1 MKNAIVKLGIS
12 VLFLFSGFA
21 ALAAPPVP
29 TVSLVGPANT
39 SSSSIVF
46 NVTFDRAVTGF
57 GDAASDVTLSGA
69 AATGATAVV
78 GGSGTNYTITVTL
91 TTNGLLTVKVPGAA
105 AVSDDPGAENNTA
118 SNSVNVTF
126 DNVKPSVTVNKKT
139 GQADPTQVGPVL
151 FTILFSEDID
161 GSTFNSS
168 DISFTGSTT
177 GGGTLSVGSITPV
190 TGQSEFEVVV
200 NLSGSAVPG
209 NVIASIAAGAVSDL
223 AGNTNTVSTS
233 TDNSVQYTGGP
244 PTLGAPTVT
253 NIDDTSADLGGVI
266 LSANGNA
273 ITERGSV
280 WSFTAGVTIADHK
293 SAEGGTAVGAFS
305 QTRSASITAATQI
318 FFRAY
323 AINAQGTT
331 LSSESSF
338 WTLSTAPS
346 SAPTPTL
353 APQSTSSMRIN
364 FPAANTISNTS
375 GYIILRRVG
384 SEPPT
389 SDAPDGVYPTSLT
402 PASSTLVA
410 HITDKTATFYDDSG
424 LTPCTDYYY
433 VAVLYNWDGVHP
445 ETTNYRYGGA
455 TFNDANATT
464 WCQESDIVLKNA
476 ASATLA
482 YSTKQAASITGTS
495 DGLQIMSLTLRDG
508 GTGGDADAAKTELQS
523 IKIQIDNWENLR
535 QVAYI
540 EGGYT
545 QSLAAANVMTF
556 NIPNNTSVANDDGTL
571 DFSFYASFQSVVDD
585 GEVVRVRVL
594 EATVRSNVNS
604 AGSEFGTLNAGGA
617 DTGTTNNKI
626 AVVATQ
632 IVTSGVSSPI
642 NPNNDWGFTA
652 TMKDALNNIDTDASG
667 SITLSIPGG
676 EGTLSGTVTKALS
689 SGVAVWTDL
698 QFDAAGTKHVNLNS
712 TTIVGT
718 NDGTLV
724 VNALSLGV
732 VITGPTQI
740 LCFNDN
746 STTSTT
752 YTTLG
757 AIKVKES
764 DKADFGAGTNQTFS
778 LILPSGF
785 VFDTSVTGAAV
796 LLTKAGNEIT
806 NLSFVGYT
814 GVNIAR
820 IKYDISGTTN
830 ATKDE
835 FTINGLKVKYT
846 STSNTPVAAQPIL
859 RVGGSAMIEG
869 DADTDLK
876 AHGTLAAD
884 NGATTVSFVNV
895 APAGATETSFS
906 KLNTARITL
915 QGVKASDNSNL
926 PGVFFGDGV
935 ALDGDGKYKFTPSAV
950 ATGSHDIQFEYTD
963 PVAPNCKSVAVKPYS
978 VYTTA
983 ITGLSTEYCEYD
995 APVTLGAAVNP
1006 VPPDICYYNIIG
1018 TFPTFILDPVY
1029 KFSGAPKYFYS
1040 YTQADFSWV
1049 ELPKDGLGNYVF
1061 SPTSFTPG
1069 ATVTVGVGYLDLI
1082 CPTNNAFGGYMVT
1095 YRTVVTINSKP
1106 TFTITTNTSN
1116 GICSTDAVINL
1127 SASSFDAAG
1136 TYDEFWSSQVGNPG
1150 NVVLGVIGDRPTG
1163 FKFDPA
1169 LANSTGATNIVVQL
1183 NFKHQDPTTGC
1194 NNTAP
1199 PKLLSVWRKPPQVP
1213 VANIKVDGVSTTT
1226 AAFCLDQPSKP
1237 FVATDNPAFYY
1248 RWYQGNKGTELT
1260 PTSPIPTIPP
1270 ADRTFL
1276 PTVPRVVSSTQFSIT
1291 QTEHR
1296 NTAAGFAG
1304 CESDTRLL
1312 SFDFFGL
1319 TTVSA
1324 GNATSICEG
1333 NPLDLTSIGA
1343 SINSPLDANLNGT
1356 WSSLSASPGTFKNAT
1371 VVDDRFLTATQYF
1384 PSAAEIAAGQ
1394 TTLRLTSDDPTGPC
1408 TPVFGDVLIRIFPN
1422 TSIVFTQLAPPN
1434 PITHVDFCAN
1444 NSDMTLRADLV
1455 GFTTG
1460 VTVSW
1465 SVVAGG
1471 GSFDPLTIAQKDGRY
1486 VPTATELNDGATVT
1500 TRLTTS
1506 DPDGTGPCQPATKD
1520 LTVKISQRSIAF
1532 APADFE
1538 ICSDVPINLTAR
1550 IPNGPVTGDVAKSSA
1565 TSVTWVAA
1573 DGAGTLSNATSLT
1586 SNYSP
1591 FNPPP
1596 LGDGSVDPASETKLT
1611 RTLKFVVTPND
1622 PGGTNV
1628 CKGEPEDVLVTLVPR
1643 AATPD
1648 PTPVPSYCVGDV
1660 VGLLK
1665 VGGTYPT
1672 WYDNADLA
1680 SIHKLS
1686 SGNNSLATGVVADGE
1701 KRVSFFVT
1709 DTNGRNLVTGFAGC
1723 ESPSIE
1729 MIVVVNPLPVPDFT
1743 IANQCLGEIMQ
1754 FTDASTLAGAPGT
1767 RTISTWQWNFD
1778 DGFGRTDASSG
1789 PIPAGTQ
1796 DGRTTGTYENPGH
1809 LFKSIGNY
1817 NVTLALKTS
1826 DGCAAS
1832 ITKGPIPVGP
1842 VPIANFSVGKLCDQ
1856 DATEYKYAGTEPL
1869 AITNYTWNFGDAA
1882 SGASNASTAAAP
1894 THQFTGVGTYNVT
1907 LTVSTA
1913 LNCSSTVSKNTS
1925 ILPYVKSFPYVQDFE
1940 SAGHGWVSAG
1950 LNDNLNSW
1958 NLVSA
1963 AGSITSDPNGGSKF
1977 WVTRDLGTGT
1987 YFDNERSVLY
1997 GPCVDMTTLSRPVVA
2012 MDYWSDTDLKSDGA
2026 YVEVMD
2032 ESVTNPVWERLGDN
2046 ISGLNWYDENSIGG
2060 LAALNGV
2067 GQNVS
2072 QFGWSGEKP
2081 GWRTGRY
2088 NLDAL
2093 STKTRLRFRI
2103 VFGSNSSQPIGGT
2116 FDGFAMDFFKLE
2128 TRNRLVLVENF
2139 TNAQATGADANVAS
2153 FKTFPSVAASNEV
2166 VKIQYHTS
2174 FPSEAD
2180 AIYKQNPMDPNAR
2193 ASFYG
2198 LSAGPRGYIDGY
2210 TNATGAGLF
2219 TGTWASTYY
2228 NTESLVTSPLDI
2240 TINNPTATGGTVRIT
2255 GTVKAREFALPVN
2268 QYSLYIAVV
2277 EDAVGT
2283 QGFVL
2288 RKMLPSAAG
2297 IKIPAVAL
2305 GQTFAFD
2312 QSWAIESSAVS
2323 DPTKLMVVAFV
2334 QADIPTGATDPA
2346 NPTNRTKQVLQAAV
2360 NKVFPPISFTT
2371 GLELPLVE
2379 QTAMYPNPADKT
2391 VNIVLPQ
2398 PTQTGVDVNV
2408 VDQLGRSV
2416 VRGFIAPGESST
2428 SLEVGHLAGAV
2439 YIVQLKENGVS
2450 GGRRLLITHRN

>member
-1 MKNAIVKLGIS
+1 
-12 VLFLFSGFA
+12 
-21 ALAAPPVP
+21 
-29 TVSLVGPANT
+29 
-39 SSSSIVF
+39 
-46 NVTFDRAVTGF
+46 
-57 GDAASDVTLSGA
+57 
-69 AATGATAVV
+69 
-78 GGSGTNYTITVTL
+78 
-91 TTNGLLTVKVPGAA
+91 
-105 AVSDDPGAENNTA
+105 
-118 SNSVNVTF
+118 
-126 DNVKPSVTVNKKT
+126 
-139 GQADPTQVGPVL
+139 
-151 FTILFSEDID
+151 
-161 GSTFNSS
+161 
-168 DISFTGSTT
+168 
-177 GGGTLSVGSITPV
+177 
-190 TGQSEFEVVV
+190 
-200 NLSGSAVPG
+200 
-209 NVIASIAAGAVSDL
+209 
-223 AGNTNTVSTS
+223 
-233 TDNSVQYTGGP
+233 
-244 PTLGAPTVT
+244 
-253 NIDDTSADLGGVI
+253 
-266 LSANGNA
+266 
-273 ITERGSV
+273 
-280 WSFTAGVTIADHK
+280 
-293 SAEGGTAVGAFS
+293 
-305 QTRSASITAATQI
+305 
-318 FFRAY
+318 
-323 AINAQGTT
+323 
-331 LSSESSF
+331 
-338 WTLSTAPS
+338 
-346 SAPTPTL
+346 
-353 APQSTSSMRIN
+353 MRIN

-545 QSLAAANVMTF
+545 QSLAAANIMTF

-604 AGSEFGTLNAGGA
+604 AGSEFGSLNAGGA

-1136 TYDEFWSSQVGNPG
+1136 TYDGC
-1150 NVVLGVIGDRPTG
+1150 DR
-1163 FKFDPA
+1163 
-1169 LANSTGATNIVVQL
+1169 
-1183 NFKHQDPTTGC
+1183 
-1194 NNTAP
+1194 
-1199 PKLLSVWRKPPQVP
+1199 
-1213 VANIKVDGVSTTT
+1213 
-1226 AAFCLDQPSKP
+1226 
-1237 FVATDNPAFYY
+1237 
-1248 RWYQGNKGTELT
+1248 
-1260 PTSPIPTIPP
+1260 
-1270 ADRTFL
+1270 
-1276 PTVPRVVSSTQFSIT
+1276 
-1291 QTEHR
+1291 
-1296 NTAAGFAG
+1296 
-1304 CESDTRLL
+1304 
-1312 SFDFFGL
+1312 
-1319 TTVSA
+1319 
-1324 GNATSICEG
+1324 
-1333 NPLDLTSIGA
+1333 
-1343 SINSPLDANLNGT
+1343 
-1356 WSSLSASPGTFKNAT
+1356 
-1371 VVDDRFLTATQYF
+1371 
-1384 PSAAEIAAGQ
+1384 
-1394 TTLRLTSDDPTGPC
+1394 
-1408 TPVFGDVLIRIFPN
+1408 
-1422 TSIVFTQLAPPN
+1422 
-1434 PITHVDFCAN
+1434 
-1444 NSDMTLRADLV
+1444 
-1455 GFTTG
+1455 
-1460 VTVSW
+1460 
-1465 SVVAGG
+1465 
-1471 GSFDPLTIAQKDGRY
+1471 
-1486 VPTATELNDGATVT
+1486 
-1500 TRLTTS
+1500 
-1506 DPDGTGPCQPATKD
+1506 
-1520 LTVKISQRSIAF
+1520 
-1532 APADFE
+1532 
-1538 ICSDVPINLTAR
+1538 
-1550 IPNGPVTGDVAKSSA
+1550 
-1565 TSVTWVAA
+1565 
-1573 DGAGTLSNATSLT
+1573 
-1586 SNYSP
+1586 
-1591 FNPPP
+1591 
-1596 LGDGSVDPASETKLT
+1596 
-1611 RTLKFVVTPND
+1611 
-1622 PGGTNV
+1622 
-1628 CKGEPEDVLVTLVPR
+1628 
-1643 AATPD
+1643 
-1648 PTPVPSYCVGDV
+1648 
-1660 VGLLK
+1660 
-1665 VGGTYPT
+1665 
-1672 WYDNADLA
+1672 
-1680 SIHKLS
+1680 
-1686 SGNNSLATGVVADGE
+1686 
-1701 KRVSFFVT
+1701 
-1709 DTNGRNLVTGFAGC
+1709 
-1723 ESPSIE
+1723 
-1729 MIVVVNPLPVPDFT
+1729 
-1743 IANQCLGEIMQ
+1743 
-1754 FTDASTLAGAPGT
+1754 
-1767 RTISTWQWNFD
+1767 
-1778 DGFGRTDASSG
+1778 
-1789 PIPAGTQ
+1789 
-1796 DGRTTGTYENPGH
+1796 
-1809 LFKSIGNY
+1809 
-1817 NVTLALKTS
+1817 
-1826 DGCAAS
+1826 
-1832 ITKGPIPVGP
+1832 
-1842 VPIANFSVGKLCDQ
+1842 
-1856 DATEYKYAGTEPL
+1856 
-1869 AITNYTWNFGDAA
+1869 
-1882 SGASNASTAAAP
+1882 
-1894 THQFTGVGTYNVT
+1894 
-1907 LTVSTA
+1907 
-1913 LNCSSTVSKNTS
+1913 
-1925 ILPYVKSFPYVQDFE
+1925 
-1940 SAGHGWVSAG
+1940 
-1950 LNDNLNSW
+1950 
-1958 NLVSA
+1958 
-1963 AGSITSDPNGGSKF
+1963 
-1977 WVTRDLGTGT
+1977 
-1987 YFDNERSVLY
+1987 
-1997 GPCVDMTTLSRPVVA
+1997 
-2012 MDYWSDTDLKSDGA
+2012 
-2026 YVEVMD
+2026 
-2032 ESVTNPVWERLGDN
+2032 
-2046 ISGLNWYDENSIGG
+2046 
-2060 LAALNGV
+2060 
-2067 GQNVS
+2067 
-2072 QFGWSGEKP
+2072 
-2081 GWRTGRY
+2081 
-2088 NLDAL
+2088 
-2093 STKTRLRFRI
+2093 
-2103 VFGSNSSQPIGGT
+2103 
-2116 FDGFAMDFFKLE
+2116 
-2128 TRNRLVLVENF
+2128 
-2139 TNAQATGADANVAS
+2139 
-2153 FKTFPSVAASNEV
+2153 
-2166 VKIQYHTS
+2166 
-2174 FPSEAD
+2174 
-2180 AIYKQNPMDPNAR
+2180 
-2193 ASFYG
+2193 
-2198 LSAGPRGYIDGY
+2198 
-2210 TNATGAGLF
+2210 
-2219 TGTWASTYY
+2219 
-2228 NTESLVTSPLDI
+2228 
-2240 TINNPTATGGTVRIT
+2240 
-2255 GTVKAREFALPVN
+2255 
-2268 QYSLYIAVV
+2268 
-2277 EDAVGT
+2277 
-2283 QGFVL
+2283 
-2288 RKMLPSAAG
+2288 
-2297 IKIPAVAL
+2297 
-2305 GQTFAFD
+2305 
-2312 QSWAIESSAVS
+2312 
-2323 DPTKLMVVAFV
+2323 
-2334 QADIPTGATDPA
+2334 
-2346 NPTNRTKQVLQAAV
+2346 
-2360 NKVFPPISFTT
+2360 
-2371 GLELPLVE
+2371 
-2379 QTAMYPNPADKT
+2379 
-2391 VNIVLPQ
+2391 
-2398 PTQTGVDVNV
+2398 
-2408 VDQLGRSV
+2408 
-2416 VRGFIAPGESST
+2416 
-2428 SLEVGHLAGAV
+2428 
-2439 YIVQLKENGVS
+2439 
-2450 GGRRLLITHRN
+2450 